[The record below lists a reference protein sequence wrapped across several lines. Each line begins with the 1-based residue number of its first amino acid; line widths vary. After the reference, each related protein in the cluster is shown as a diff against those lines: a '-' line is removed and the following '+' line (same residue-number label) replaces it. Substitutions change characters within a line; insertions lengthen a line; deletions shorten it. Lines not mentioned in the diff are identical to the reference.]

1 MELAAYA
8 LLVLGSLFAILSPFA
23 TVPAFLAITEQDD
36 PGVRV
41 GMARRACLVAF
52 CVLTAFALLGSTVLA
67 ALRVSLPALQ
77 IAGGLV
83 ILRIAFEMLQG
94 ERRGLSPEE
103 RAEAREKDDVAITPL
118 AIPMLCGPGTI
129 TTGIV
134 LGSQAE
140 GPVHYAILVLG
151 GAVIYA
157 MTFALLWLAV
167 RYAAMLGQITMRV
180 VGRLSGLLLAAIA
193 VEFVVSGLRQALPA
207 TFG

>member
-1 MELAAYA
+1 MEYAAYA

-23 TVPAFLAITEQDD
+23 TVPAFLAITECDAPVD
-36 PGVRV
+36 RVR
-41 GMARRACLVAF
+41 MARRACLVAF
-52 CVLTAFALLGSTVLA
+52 CVLSVTALLGSTVLA

-83 ILRIAFEMLQG
+83 ILRIAFDMLQG
-94 ERRGLSPEE
+94 ERRGLTPEE
-103 RAEAREKDDVAITPL
+103 REEAREKDDVAITPL

-134 LGSQAE
+134 LGSEAE
-140 GPVHYAILVLG
+140 GAFHYAILVVG
-151 GAVIYA
+151 GAAIYA
-157 MTFALLWLAV
+157 MTFSLLWLAA
-167 RYAAMLGQITMRV
+167 RYATVLGQITMRV
-180 VGRLSGLLLAAIA
+180 IGRISGLLLAAIA